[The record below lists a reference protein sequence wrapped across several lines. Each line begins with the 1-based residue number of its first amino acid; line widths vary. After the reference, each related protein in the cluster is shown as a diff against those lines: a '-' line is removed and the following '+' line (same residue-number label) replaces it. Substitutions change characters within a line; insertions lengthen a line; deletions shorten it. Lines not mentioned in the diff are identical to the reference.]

1 MCVWPG
7 DSAVLLFF
15 FFFWYFITDKQGPLN
30 STFML
35 NVTVYSASHAPN
47 EWIA

>member
-15 FFFWYFITDKQGPLN
+15 FFFGTFITDKQGPLN